1 MEKQWRSIEEYKNGR
16 DLTSENKK
24 EQKHKNEVLDV
35 LDSKIVEAPASRR
48 DFLKLFGFSFATAA
62 VVSSCE
68 KPVQKAIPYL
78 IQPEEVVPGKANYYA
93 STFFDGTEYCSVL
106 VKVRDGRPIK
116 IEGNHQSPVSR
127 GGTSARVQASVLNLY
142 DDARFKEPVL
152 SGNNISWEEVDRWVS
167 SKLEDRK
174 SVV

>member
-1 MEKQWRSIEEYKNGR
+1 MELNAPSVTIKPQTTHGKTVEKYRRIYKNGR
-16 DLTSENKK
+16 DLTSEKKK

-78 IQPEEVVPGKANYYA
+78 IQPEEVIPGKANYYA

-116 IEGNHQSPVSR
+116 IEGSTDRH
-127 GGTSARVQASVLNLY
+127 
-142 DDARFKEPVL
+142 RFSL
-152 SGNNISWEEVDRWVS
+152 LHSIRWDFI
-167 SKLEDRK
+167 LG
-174 SVV
+174 